1 MNILM
6 VCLGNICRSP
16 LAEGIMQ
23 HKIKERGLN
32 WTVDSA
38 GTGDWHSGDLPDRRS
53 IETAHKHGI
62 DLSQQRARQ
71 IRKADFEAFDHILVM
86 DASNYQNVSQLT
98 QNEAHRAKIELILNY
113 ATPGRNQQVPDPYYG
128 GDEGFELVFLM
139 LDLACEKF
147 LEQHA

>member
-16 LAEGIMQ
+16 LAEGIMH

-38 GTGDWHSGDLPDRRS
+38 GTGDWHSGGLPDRRS

-62 DLSQQRARQ
+62 DLRQQRARQ
-71 IRKADFEAFDHILVM
+71 IQKADLEAFDHILVM

-98 QNEAHRAKIELILNY
+98 QNEAHRSKIELILNY
-113 ATPGRNQQVPDPYYG
+113 AEPGRNQQVPDPYYG
-128 GDEGFELVFLM
+128 GDEGFEQVFQM

-147 LEQHA
+147 LEQYA

>member
-1 MNILM
+1 M

-62 DLSQQRARQ
+62 DLSHQRARQ

-113 ATPGRNQQVPDPYYG
+113 ASPGRNQQVPDPYYG

-147 LEQHA
+147 LEHHT

>member
-1 MNILM
+1 
-6 VCLGNICRSP
+6 
-16 LAEGIMQ
+16 MQ

-62 DLSQQRARQ
+62 DLSHQRARQ

-113 ATPGRNQQVPDPYYG
+113 ASPGRNQQVPDPYYG

-147 LEQHA
+147 LEHHT

>member
-1 MNILM
+1 
-6 VCLGNICRSP
+6 
-16 LAEGIMQ
+16 MQ

-62 DLSQQRARQ
+62 DLSHQRARQ
-71 IRKADFEAFDHILVM
+71 IRTADFEAFDHILVM

-113 ATPGRNQQVPDPYYG
+113 ASPGRNQQVPDPYYG

-147 LEQHA
+147 LEHHT

>member
-1 MNILM
+1 
-6 VCLGNICRSP
+6 
-16 LAEGIMQ
+16 MQ

-38 GTGDWHSGDLPDRRS
+38 GTGDWHSGDLPDLRS

-113 ATPGRNQQVPDPYYG
+113 AKPGLNQQVPDPYYG
-128 GDEGFELVFLM
+128 GDEGFEQVFQM

>member
-1 MNILM
+1 
-6 VCLGNICRSP
+6 
-16 LAEGIMQ
+16 
-23 HKIKERGLN
+23 
-32 WTVDSA
+32 VDSA

-62 DLSQQRARQ
+62 DLSHQRARQ

-113 ATPGRNQQVPDPYYG
+113 ASPGRNQQVPDPYYG

-147 LEQHA
+147 LEHHT